1 MSLHDDEVV
10 STVDLVR
17 RLVADQFPRWAHLP
31 VTSGPAGGT
40 DHHLFRLG
48 DGLLV
53 RMPKIAW
60 AQDQATS
67 DARWLPHLAPH
78 LPLRVPAPEAV
89 GEPGEGF
96 PFRWSVTPWLDGAS
110 PAVGELGTAAARQ
123 LGEFVAKLR
132 TVSTEG
138 GPVKGGTSRGV
149 PLARLDDDVR
159 AAVVASGDRVDG
171 PAVTKAWERVLD
183 ARPAPDG
190 SWIHGDLLPGNL
202 LAHEGRMTAVI
213 DWGGVG
219 VGDPAADLIPAWTQ
233 FDGGERAAFREAA
246 ADGLTDPD
254 DAWERARGW
263 VLVQAVI
270 AIPYYWDRWPAFAR
284 ACRHRI
290 VSVLED
296 RARPG
301 R

>member
-10 STVDLVR
+10 STPDLVR
-17 RLVADQFPRWAHLP
+17 RLVAEQYPRWAHLP

-48 DGLLV
+48 DTLLV
-53 RMPKIAW
+53 RMPKIGW
-60 AQDQATS
+60 AQDQAVS

-78 LPLRVPAPEAV
+78 VPLRLPVPEAV

-110 PAVGELGTAAARQ
+110 PAVGELGTDAARQ
-123 LGEFVAKLR
+123 LGEFVAALR
-132 TVSTEG
+132 TVSTAGAPLKE
-138 GPVKGGTSRGV
+138 GTSRGV

-159 AAVVASGDRVDG
+159 AAVAASGDRVDG
-171 PAVTKAWERVLD
+171 PAVTKMWEQAVD
-183 ARPAPDG
+183 ARPAPAG

-202 LAHEGRMTAVI
+202 LADGGRLTAVI
-213 DWGGVG
+213 DWGGLG

-233 FDGGERAAFREAA
+233 FAGAERAAFRTAA
-246 ADGLTDPD
+246 TEGLADPG
-254 DAWERARGW
+254 DAWARARGW

-270 AIPYYWDRWPAFAR
+270 GIPYYWDRWPEFAR
-284 ACRHRI
+284 ACQARI
-290 VSVLED
+290 VAVLD
-296 RARPG
+296 D
-301 R
+301 